1 MDMHVKRTS
10 KSKACLALGA
20 VLTLSL
26 AACGQNVQP
35 VAEPKTFTSA
45 EAATSVVTTTEAAP
59 TVTETATVET
69 TVEPVDTEAAQSVFT
84 TEPVRVQSQ
93 GAPELVIQDVRA
105 GTHDGYDRVVFE
117 YSGPGKPGFIA
128 GYNPDPR
135 QQTSGYP
142 LEGLKGNAF
151 LEVMIQGTPMMMM
164 SQREDL
170 LGVGPVRVAPGGG
183 FVGAGSV
190 QGVVHGGVFEADT
203 QYVIGLD
210 KVRPYNIYVLENPT
224 RVVVDFQQ

>member
-1 MDMHVKRTS
+1 MGTHVNRTS
-10 KSKACLALGA
+10 KSVALLAGA
-20 VLTLSL
+20 ALLLT
-26 AACGQNVQP
+26 ACGQETQQ
-35 VAEPKTFTSA
+35 VAEPTTFTSA
-45 EAATSVVTTTEAAP
+45 AVSTSEETTTETAP
-59 TVTETATVET
+59 PVTETVET
-69 TVEPVDTEAAQSVFT
+69 TVEPADTEAPQSVFT
-84 TEPVRVQSQ
+84 TDGVRVPSQ

-117 YSGPGKPGFIA
+117 YAGPGTPGFIA
-128 GYNPDPR
+128 GYNADPR
-135 QQTSGYP
+135 QQASGYP

-170 LGVGPVRVAPGGG
+170 IGVGPVRVAPGGG
-183 FVGAGSV
+183 LVGAGNV